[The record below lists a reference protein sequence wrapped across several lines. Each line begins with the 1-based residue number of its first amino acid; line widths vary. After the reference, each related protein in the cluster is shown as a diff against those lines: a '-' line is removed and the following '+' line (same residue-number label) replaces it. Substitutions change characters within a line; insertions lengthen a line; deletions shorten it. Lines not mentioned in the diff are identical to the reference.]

1 MPPIRVMF
9 LNWRDTSHP
18 EAGGSERYV
27 EQLAHGLAAQG
38 YQVSVHC
45 AGHSGAT
52 PVEQRDGVRFVRRGG
67 RLTVYAHGLAAVA
80 RQRPDIV
87 VDVQNHVPFFSML
100 AHRRV
105 VVVVHHVGRD
115 QWAVTF
121 GKVVSHIGWW
131 IESWLT
137 PRLYRRARYV
147 AVSGATRD
155 DLVGLGIDA
164 ERIDIVHNVADPS
177 PVALGLVART
187 PRPTI
192 CVLARLMPHKQ
203 VDHAIEVLARLAGDH
218 PDLRLRIVG
227 EGPVRAGLAT
237 RAAELGL
244 ADRIDFLGWLDEP
257 AKHRLLAESWLLLC
271 PSLKEGWG
279 RVVMEAAVHGVPTV
293 AYRHAGG
300 PAESVRHGETGL
312 LAGDLDELAKHC
324 GWLLDHEAERASLG
338 RAAREYAAT
347 FSLDRTLAE
356 FGAVLARVSTDGRAA
371 NG

>member
-1 MPPIRVMF
+1 MPPTHVMF

-27 EQLAHGLAAQG
+27 EQLASGLVAQG
-38 YQVSVHC
+38 HQVSVHC
-45 AGHSGAT
+45 AGHSGASR
-52 PVEQRDGVRFVRRGG
+52 VEERDGVRFVRRGG
-67 RLTVYAHGLAAVA
+67 RLTVYPHGLAAVV
-80 RQRPDIV
+80 RERPDIV
-87 VDVQNHVPFFSML
+87 IDVQNHVPFFSVL

-121 GKVVSHIGWW
+121 GRAVSRIGWW
-131 IESWLT
+131 VESWLT

-155 DLVGLGIDA
+155 DLVALGVDA
-164 ERIDIVHNVADPS
+164 ERIDIVHNVADPPPAGLG
-177 PVALGLVART
+177 PVARAA
-187 PRPTI
+187 RPTI

-203 VDHAIEVLARLAGDH
+203 VDHAIEVLARLVPDH

-227 EGPVRAGLAT
+227 EGPVRAALAAQ
-237 RAAELGL
+237 AADLGL
-244 ADRIDFLGWLDEP
+244 ADRIDFLGWLEEP
-257 AKHRLLAESWLLLC
+257 AKHRVLAGSWLLLC

-300 PAESVRHGETGL
+300 LAESVRDGVTGL
-312 LAGDLDELAKHC
+312 LADDLEELAKHC
-324 GWLLDHEAERASLG
+324 AWLLDHEAERTALG
-338 RAAREYAAT
+338 RAAREHAAT
-347 FSLDRTLAE
+347 FTLERALAE
-356 FGAVLARVSTDGRAA
+356 LGAVLARVSPGWPAGR
-371 NG
+371 

>member
-1 MPPIRVMF
+1 MPPVHVMF

-18 EAGGSERYV
+18 EGGGSERYV
-27 EQLAHGLAAQG
+27 EQLANGLAAQG
-38 YQVSVHC
+38 YEVSVHC
-45 AGHSGAT
+45 ADHSGTKDRSGAK
-52 PVEQRDGVRFVRRGG
+52 PVEERDGVRFVRRGG
-67 RLTVYAHGLAAVA
+67 RLTVYAHGLVAVA

-87 VDVQNHVPFFSML
+87 IDVQNHVPFFSVL

-105 VVVVHHVGRD
+105 VVVVHHVSRD

-121 GKVVSHIGWW
+121 GKVVGRIGWW
-131 IESWLT
+131 IESRLT

-147 AVSGATRD
+147 AVSFATRD

-164 ERIDIVHNVADPS
+164 ERIDVVHNVADPLPATS
-177 PVALGLVART
+177 GPVART
-187 PRPTI
+187 ARPTI
-192 CVLARLMPHKQ
+192 CVLARLMPHKR
-203 VDHAIEVLARLAGDH
+203 VDHAIEVLARLVPDH

-227 EGPVRAGLAT
+227 EGPMRAALAA

-257 AKHRLLAESWLLLC
+257 GKHRVLAESWLLLC

-300 PAESVRHGETGL
+300 LAESVRDGETGL
-312 LAGDLDELAKHC
+312 LAGDLDELAKHA
-324 GWLLDHEAERASLG
+324 GWLLGHEAERVALG

-347 FSLDRTLAE
+347 FSPERVLAE
-356 FGAVLARVSTDGRAA
+356 FGAVLARL
-371 NG
+371 